1 MQSALITGTSTGIG
15 QATAVVLAS
24 RGWRVFATM
33 RNLEKTGLLEQ
44 ALKEAGLQN
53 GVELEQLDVTSG
65 ASIQAAVES
74 ILARTGNKLDAVVH
88 NAGVAAAGAFE
99 DVPEPELRR
108 VMETNFFGVLGL
120 TRALLPTF
128 RAQGNGRIILV
139 SSEAA
144 FMGQP
149 TNSIYCASKW
159 AIEGWAE
166 AIAYELEPFG
176 IEVILVEP
184 GPYRTEIW
192 KSTPRPAAH
201 ILHGYSRCSG
211 QAMPMPRVWRVT
223 RTRWLSSLPTHLSTT
238 PAVSLSSRPV
248 CAPQSIYARQG
259 AKSPAA
265 QSNQTLF
272 GSVSIVALICIP
284 PSSRSWLT
292 RQPGFKGLHE
302 RISASAVHPAGPA
315 RVAKLEQPVRRVSPQ
330 LAQYDLPPG

>member
-1 MQSALITGTSTGIG
+1 MQSVLITGTSTGIG

-33 RNLEKTGLLEQ
+33 RNLQKTGLLEQ
-44 ALKEAGLQN
+44 ALKKTGLQSS
-53 GVELEQLDVTSG
+53 VELEQLDVTSE

-128 RAQGNGRIILV
+128 RAQGNGRIVLV

-166 AIAYELEPFG
+166 AIAYELEPFE
-176 IEVILVEP
+176 IEVILIEP

-192 KSTPRPAAH
+192 KSTPRIQPPGSPYHAWVQQVFRAGDAHAA
-201 ILHGYSRCSG
+201 SVARDPSE
-211 QAMPMPRVWRVT
+211 
-223 RTRWLSSLPTHLSTT
+223 
-238 PAVSLSSRPV
+238 VSLVIANALEAPRPRFRYPVGPFARLNHFMRGKVPSRLLRK
-248 CAPQSIYARQG
+248 ATKFYLGLSR
-259 AKSPAA
+259 
-265 QSNQTLF
+265 TL
-272 GSVSIVALICIP
+272 
-284 PSSRSWLT
+284 R
-292 RQPGFKGLHE
+292 
-302 RISASAVHPAGPA
+302 
-315 RVAKLEQPVRRVSPQ
+315 
-330 LAQYDLPPG
+330 

>member
-1 MQSALITGTSTGIG
+1 MQSVLITGTSTGIG
-15 QATAVVLAS
+15 QTTAVVLAS

-53 GVELEQLDVTSG
+53 SVELEQLDVTDG

-99 DVPEPELRR
+99 DVLEPELRR

-128 RAQGNGRIILV
+128 RAQGTGRMVLV

-176 IEVILVEP
+176 IEVILIEP

-192 KSTPRPAAH
+192 KSTPRIQPPVAH
-201 ILHGYSRCSG
+201 IMHGYNRCSG
-211 QAMPMPRVWRVT
+211 QAMPMPRVWRAI
-223 RTRWLSSLPTHLSTT
+223 RTRWLSPLPTRLRRGARGFAIQSDH
-238 PAVSLSSRPV
+238 SR
-248 CAPQSIYARQG
+248 ASII
-259 AKSPAA
+259 
-265 QSNQTLF
+265 L
-272 GSVSIVALICIP
+272 
-284 PSSRSWLT
+284 
-292 RQPGFKGLHE
+292 
-302 RISASAVHPAGPA
+302 
-315 RVAKLEQPVRRVSPQ
+315 
-330 LAQYDLPPG
+330 

>member
-1 MQSALITGTSTGIG
+1 MQSVLITGTSTGIG

-33 RNLEKTGLLEQ
+33 RNLQKTGLLEQ
-44 ALKEAGLQN
+44 ALKKAGLQSS
-53 GVELEQLDVTSG
+53 VELEQLDVTSE

-128 RAQGNGRIILV
+128 RAQGNGRIVLV

-166 AIAYELEPFG
+166 AIAYELEPFE
-176 IEVILVEP
+176 IEVILIEP

-192 KSTPRPAAH
+192 KTRRVFSRPAAH
-201 ILHGYSRCSG
+201 IMHGSSRSFVP
-211 QAMPMPRVWRVT
+211 AMPMPRVWRVT
-223 RTRWLSSLPTHLSTT
+223 RARCLSSLPTHL
-238 PAVSLSSRPV
+238 RHR
-248 CAPQSIYARQG
+248 ARG
-259 AKSPAA
+259 FAIRSARSPA
-265 QSNQTLF
+265 
-272 GSVSIVALICIP
+272 SIIL
-284 PSSRSWLT
+284 
-292 RQPGFKGLHE
+292 
-302 RISASAVHPAGPA
+302 
-315 RVAKLEQPVRRVSPQ
+315 
-330 LAQYDLPPG
+330 